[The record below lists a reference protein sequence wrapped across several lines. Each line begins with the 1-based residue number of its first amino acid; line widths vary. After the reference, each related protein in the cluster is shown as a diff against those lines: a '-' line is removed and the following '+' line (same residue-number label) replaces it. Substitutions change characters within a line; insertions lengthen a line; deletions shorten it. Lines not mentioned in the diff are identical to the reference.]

1 MGGTKSRM
9 LDLAKYLRSVL
20 GLEQSTEEP
29 NDISIAGNRYAVF
42 KV

>member
-9 LDLAKYLRSVL
+9 LDLAKYLRSF
-20 GLEQSTEEP
+20 LEPERINEELI
-29 NDISIAGNRYAVF
+29 DISAAGNRYAIF